1 MGDLFYYQLLYNN
14 IQYNLILIHLHP
26 HHLLLIGAQYNIN
39 GLLARSVLTGCST
52 PAEVPRLETF
62 DASGRISYTNH
73 WIGKT
78 WNGDGLNEVLDPRLQ
93 LEDFT
98 EVVYGSSNASWVSLQ
113 RKRSNSAADLLS
125 DVRHEWHKEGER
137 KQDPK
142 KKRPKPRPR
151 PRRGVGETKLSTTPP

>member
-1 MGDLFYYQLLYNN
+1 M
-14 IQYNLILIHLHP
+14 
-26 HHLLLIGAQYNIN
+26 
-39 GLLARSVLTGCST
+39 
-52 PAEVPRLETF
+52 PRLETF